1 MWGDTYGPMGL
12 LPPATP
18 QRAVK
23 GWRRRLFDLRLY
35 YLDLTVAILLQQRER
50 VFADLIAVRRRR
62 ADLIKSGIQKGLT
75 P

>member
-12 LPPATP
+12 LRPAARP
-18 QRAVK
+18 RAVK
-23 GWRRRLFDLRLY
+23 GWRRRLHSLRLW

-50 VFADLIAVRRRR
+50 VFADLIAVRQRR

>member
-1 MWGDTYGPMGL
+1 MWGDSYGPMAL
-12 LPPATP
+12 LPPAP
-18 QRAVK
+18 AAARRR

-50 VFADLIAVRRRR
+50 VFADLIAVRQRR
-62 ADLIKSGIQKGLT
+62 ADLIKNGIQKGLT

>member
-12 LPPATP
+12 LPPATRP
-18 QRAVK
+18 RAAK

-62 ADLIKSGIQKGLT
+62 ADLIKNAIQKGLI